1 MRKVVTHYA
10 LGLFL
15 GLLVCLLGYLFMLM
29 AGLGYGLFILYV
41 LILFAQRTFYGLTA
55 VHGRS
60 WSTISFVVNFILW
73 MTELV
78 QLDHLLEGSSAHKLL
93 FHNDSYYWL
102 RFALGGLLWATN
114 KLVLDFIIVRVID
127 KRKSHVSSLES

>member
-10 LGLFL
+10 LGLSL
-15 GLLVCLLGYLFMLM
+15 GLLVCLLGYLFMLV
-29 AGLGYGLFILYV
+29 AGLGFGIFILYV
-41 LILFAQRTFYGLTA
+41 LILFGQGAFYGLTA

-73 MTELV
+73 VTELV
-78 QLDHLLEGSSAHKLL
+78 QLDQLLEGSSAHMLL
-93 FHNDSYYWL
+93 YHNDSYYWL

-114 KLVLDFIIVRVID
+114 KLVLDFIIDRVTD
-127 KRKSHVSSLES
+127 KRKSHVSTLGS